1 MLIDTITS
9 CVFSTF
15 LTPKIFSNKI
25 TSKAI
30 RAIDFVKLESTSIKT
45 YKYALSP
52 TSEKALLRSRE
63 SQSPIPAIV
72 PNKGPKA
79 LSI

>member
-1 MLIDTITS
+1 M
-9 CVFSTF
+9 
-15 LTPKIFSNKI
+15 FSNKI

-52 TSEKALLRSRE
+52 TSEKALLRRRE
-63 SQSPIPAIV
+63 SQSPIP
-72 PNKGPKA
+72 
-79 LSI
+79 